1 MQQQF
6 TVQATLTKTYEMYIS
21 AENADDAITSL
32 DEWIADD
39 FEDFEVGARWDFV
52 AI

>member
-1 MQQQF
+1 M
-6 TVQATLTKTYEMYIS
+6 TKHIVVATLTKKYQIS
-21 AENADDAITSL
+21 VEAKNPEDAIASL